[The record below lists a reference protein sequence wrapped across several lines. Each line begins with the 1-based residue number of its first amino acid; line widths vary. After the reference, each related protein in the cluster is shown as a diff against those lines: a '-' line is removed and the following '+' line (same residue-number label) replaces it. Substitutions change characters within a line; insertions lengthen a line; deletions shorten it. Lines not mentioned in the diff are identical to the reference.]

1 MIMATLY
8 KPTPEWLY
16 LVSFLKLFMDKNRKN
31 KLFLTIFFDMFVHKL
46 IGVAYKQIGYTK

>member
-16 LVSFLKLFMDKNRKN
+16 LVSFLKLFMDKNGK
-31 KLFLTIFFDMFVHKL
+31 KKKHLLTLIFGRFVHKF
-46 IGVAYKQIGYTK
+46 IGVAYEQIA

>member
-1 MIMATLY
+1 MITATLY

-31 KLFLTIFFDMFVHKL
+31 KLLLTVFFGMFVHKL
-46 IGVAYKQIGYTK
+46 IGVAYEQIAYAK

>member
-1 MIMATLY
+1 
-8 KPTPEWLY
+8 
-16 LVSFLKLFMDKNRKN
+16 MDKNRKN